1 MWRFMGHYVG
11 WLGVSGDA
19 WCIMFWGKYFGWV
32 EVGGKIFWVSR
43 GAWRCVGVSG
53 GGLGWLQYLI
63 MPLKNRSFE
72 RIGTQ
77 LNRLYFLVIC
87 VVILFQSY
95 FLLKLIQMEIFW
107 KQLVPLWNFL
117 YFGKKKSNFNNKKYR
132 FSMNIY
138 SLRWIKHFQ
147 INVKSFKYNSRI

>member
-1 MWRFMGHYVG
+1 
-11 WLGVSGDA
+11 
-19 WCIMFWGKYFGWV
+19 MFWGKYFGWV
-32 EVGGKIFWVSR
+32 EVGGKIFWISR

-95 FLLKLIQMEIFW
+95 FLLKLIQMEIF
-107 KQLVPLWNFL
+107 
-117 YFGKKKSNFNNKKYR
+117 
-132 FSMNIY
+132 
-138 SLRWIKHFQ
+138 
-147 INVKSFKYNSRI
+147 